1 MANEE
6 NRLAGLGLSTDSF
19 MGKPFKNKE
28 LLLRIYGLLANRERI
43 FSRAKRI
50 VLNMKADSEECAGCD
65 NSDNEDP
72 FLEKLHGAMVV
83 HDNISSITLE
93 EVASQLA
100 MSKRS
105 FQREMERLGISWRE
119 YKRLRKLRYAMD
131 LLKNEN
137 FQIGEIAEKAGYSS
151 AAHFSKLFKEYTGSA
166 PSVWRNNLERPE
178 QEKTKK
184 VAH

>member
-28 LLLRIYGLLANRERI
+28 LLLRIYSLLANRERV

-50 VLNMKADSEECAGCD
+50 VLNMNSDSEETLG
-65 NSDNEDP
+65 SEDP
-72 FLEKLHGAMVV
+72 FLEKLHETMAGK
-83 HDNISSITLE
+83 DNISSITLE
-93 EVASQLA
+93 EVANQLA

-131 LLKNEN
+131 LLKNPAY
-137 FQIGEIAEKAGYSS
+137 QIGEIAEKAGYSS
-151 AAHFSKLFKEYTGSA
+151 AAHFSKLFKEYTGST
-166 PSVWRNNLERPE
+166 PSAWRNSLD
-178 QEKTKK
+178 
-184 VAH
+184 A